1 MPSRDKVVIYIRK
14 ARTYCFAFP
23 IMFLKVDEEL

>member
-1 MPSRDKVVIYIRK
+1 MPSRGSCVIYIRK

-23 IMFLKVDEEL
+23 IITLKVDEEL

>member
-1 MPSRDKVVIYIRK
+1 MPSRDRFIIYIRK
-14 ARTYCFAFP
+14 ARTYCSAFP

>member
-1 MPSRDKVVIYIRK
+1 MPSRDSYVIYIRK

-23 IMFLKVDEEL
+23 IIPLKVDEEL